1 MTAFLLLLLLVVLRE
16 AASCVEYLV
25 GLGKPVDRKVIDA
38 EGFDNSLLVA
48 FTEDFGVDHQAA
60 ARRQIEHWMMCMA
73 DLKKKKDALR
83 VPPLLELREYYA
95 ADLSPAAT
103 IAFASF

>member
-1 MTAFLLLLLLVVLRE
+1 MPK
-16 AASCVEYLV
+16 ASII
-25 GLGKPVDRKVIDA
+25 P
-38 EGFDNSLLVA
+38 SLWPSQKTSA
-48 FTEDFGVDHQAA
+48 SIIQAA

-73 DLKKKKDALR
+73 DLKKKKDALG